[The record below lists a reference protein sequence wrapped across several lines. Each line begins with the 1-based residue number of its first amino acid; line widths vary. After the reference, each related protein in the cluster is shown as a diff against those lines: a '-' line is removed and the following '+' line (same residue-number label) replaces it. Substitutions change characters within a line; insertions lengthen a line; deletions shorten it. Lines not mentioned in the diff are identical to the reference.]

1 LDDIQRKLALI
12 DEQLG
17 GGRNFHS
24 QIISTSPLV
33 FAAVG
38 LIFGIFLQDLLS
50 LPVWFWLIVL
60 AAVAVVSILAFAFP
74 KISLRPPIFAYTALV
89 CFMCLGGIRSISYS
103 TPRANDIRNFIAS
116 ERKLATIRGLI
127 VNKPR
132 SQYNRDWA
140 FARFKFT
147 DPASSFYLKIRQVQ
161 TVNGW
166 TAAGGKVRVTVDES
180 VLDLAAGDYIQA
192 YCWLERFKSPGNPG
206 QFDVNRYLARRNV
219 FIAASVKSRQGIELL
234 RAKNA
239 GAFTKVRTYV
249 RQAAA
254 EALLG
259 DSLEQGP
266 RRALL
271 EALLLGYRGNID
283 SDTYRAFQKTGLLH
297 FISLSGMHFGI
308 LVGIIWWLSKT
319 MGLLKRGRA
328 AVCIIATAVFVLV
341 LPPRA
346 PTLRAAIIC
355 GVFCLSFFF
364 RRSPNSLNSLSLAAI
379 ILLLLRPT
387 NLFEAGWQLSF
398 ASVLGILLFCHRI
411 HLFLYEE
418 ITFLPWRWKAPKTK
432 PFFRIISRPGP
443 YLLRLFSTGLT
454 AWLGGAGILLYHFY
468 TINPFTSIWT
478 VITFPLVAAILTVGF
493 LKIVLSFFLPSAA
506 GLLGVVAAVLCDWL
520 VGLVKLIEGLS
531 PGQVLIGRVGVG
543 IIVLYYVTIVFAGFF
558 RLRESLLKKVVCSVM
573 VVVLVFWV
581 GALKWQRVHRDNL
594 IIHCLDVGHGQSIVA
609 QLPGGDTI
617 LFDAGS
623 LHHSNIGERMVNPF
637 LNYMGIDRID
647 AIIISHNDVDHINGI
662 PEVVKTGTVKS
673 VYANE
678 PFFAKADRWGTA
690 KFLAERLKENGHEL
704 RSLSQELELNS
715 SAKIS
720 FIWPD
725 KEQSPNEQLSD
736 NDKSLVVLIEYA
748 GRKILLCS
756 DIEIKAQRKLL
767 GLYPNLKAQVV
778 VVPHHGS
785 ARTLQEGFLQKLQAE
800 ILICSCSSRAFEKG
814 QITQPKIQDTQSYYT
829 GPHGQVTVSVSK
841 DGTLKAS
848 CHD

>member
-1 LDDIQRKLALI
+1 MDDIQRKLALI

-24 QIISTSPLV
+24 QIISTAPLV

-38 LIFGIFLQDLLS
+38 LIFGIFLQGLLS
-50 LPVWFWLIVL
+50 LSVWVWLIVL

-74 KISLRPPIFAYTALV
+74 KKTLRPPIFAYAALV
-89 CFMCLGGIRSISYS
+89 CFMCLGGIHSISYS
-103 TPRANDIRNFIAS
+103 TPEANDIRNFVGG

-127 VNKPR
+127 VTEPR

-140 FARFKFT
+140 FAKFKFT
-147 DPASSFYLKIRQVQ
+147 DPSCSFYLKLRQVQ

-166 TAAGGKVRVTVDES
+166 TAAGGTVRVTVDEP

-206 QFDVNRYLARRNV
+206 QFNVNRYLARRNV

-234 RAKNA
+234 QAKNE
-239 GAFTKVRTYV
+239 GAFTKVRTYA
-249 RQAAA
+249 RQVAA
-254 EALLG
+254 EALLD
-259 DSLEQGP
+259 DSFEQGP

-297 FISLSGMHFGI
+297 FISLSGLHFGI
-308 LVGIIWWLSKT
+308 LVGIIWWLCKL

-328 AVCIIATAVFVLV
+328 AVCIIATAVFVFV

-355 GVFCLSFFF
+355 WVFCLSFFF

-398 ASVLGILLFCHRI
+398 ASVLGILLFCERI
-411 HLFLYEE
+411 HLFLYEK
-418 ITFLPWRWKAPKTK
+418 ITSLPWRWKTPKTK
-432 PFFRIISRPGP
+432 PFFRIISRQGP
-443 YLLRLFSTGLT
+443 YLLQLFSTGLA

-506 GLLGVVAAVLCDWL
+506 GLLGVVAAVLCDWFVALVKFIEAFSPGEVL
-520 VGLVKLIEGLS
+520 VGK
-531 PGQVLIGRVGVG
+531 VGVG
-543 IIVLYYVTIVFAGFF
+543 IIVLYYVTLVFAAFF
-558 RLRESLLKKVVCSVM
+558 RLRKSFFKKVVCSVM
-573 VVVLVFWV
+573 IAALVFWV
-581 GALKWQRVHRDNL
+581 GALKWRRGHRDNL
-594 IIHCLDVGHGQSIVA
+594 IIHCLDIGHGQSIVA
-609 QLPGGDTI
+609 QLPGGETI

-623 LHHSNIGERMVNPF
+623 LHYSNIGERTINPF
-637 LNYMGIDRID
+637 LSYIGIDRID
-647 AIIISHNDVDHINGI
+647 AIIISHNDVDHINAI
-662 PEVVKTGTVKS
+662 PEVVKAGIVKR

-678 PFFAKADRWGTA
+678 AFFDKADRWGTA
-690 KFLAERLKENGHEL
+690 KFLAERLKENGYEV
-704 RSLSQELELNS
+704 RSLSQGLELDSN
-715 SAKIS
+715 AKIS

-725 KEQSPNEQLSD
+725 KEESSNEQLSD

-756 DIEIKAQRKLL
+756 DIEKTAQRELL
-767 GLYPNLKAQVV
+767 RLYPNLKAQVV

-785 ARTLQEGFLQKLQAE
+785 ARTLEDGFLQKLCAE
-800 ILICSCSSRAFEKG
+800 ILICSCSSGAFEKG
-814 QITQPKIQDTQSYYT
+814 QITQPQIHRTLFYYT
-829 GPHGQVTVSVSK
+829 GPDGTVALSVSK

-848 CHD
+848 CRD

>member
-12 DEQLG
+12 DQQLG
-17 GGRNFHS
+17 GGKNLHS

-33 FAAVG
+33 FAAAG

-50 LPVWFWLIVL
+50 LSVWVWLIVSTAV
-60 AAVAVVSILAFAFP
+60 AAVSISAFAFP
-74 KISLRPPIFAYTALV
+74 KKTLRPPIFAYAALI
-89 CFMCLGGIRSISYS
+89 CFTCLGGVRSISYS
-103 TPRANDIRNFIAS
+103 TPEANDIRNFIGD

-127 VNKPR
+127 VTEPR
-132 SQYNRDWA
+132 SQYNQDWA
-140 FARFKFT
+140 FAKFKFT
-147 DPASSFYLKIRQVQ
+147 DPSSSFYLKVRQVQ

-166 TAAGGKVRVTVDES
+166 IAAGGKVLITVDEP
-180 VLDLAAGDYIQA
+180 VLDLEAGDYIQA

-234 RAKNA
+234 QAKNK
-239 GAFTKVRTYV
+239 GAFTKVRTYA

-266 RRALL
+266 RRSLL

-308 LVGIIWWLSKT
+308 LVGIIWWLCKI

-328 AVCIIATAVFVLV
+328 AVCIIATAVFVFV

-355 GVFCLSFFF
+355 WVFCLSFFF

-379 ILLLLRPT
+379 ILLLLQPT

-398 ASVLGILLFCHRI
+398 ASVLGILLFCERT
-411 HLFLYEE
+411 HLFLYEK
-418 ITFLPWRWKAPKTK
+418 ITSLPWRWKTPKTK

-443 YLLRLFSTGLT
+443 YLLGLFSTGLT

-478 VITFPLVAAILTVGF
+478 VIAFPLVAAILTVGF

-506 GLLGVVAAVLCDWL
+506 GLLGVVAANLCDWL
-520 VGLVKLIEGLS
+520 VGLVKLIEGFS
-531 PGQVLIGRVGVG
+531 PGQVLIGKVGVG

-558 RLRESLLKKVVCSVM
+558 RLRKSLVKKVVCSVM
-573 VVVLVFWV
+573 VAVLVIFLGTV
-581 GALKWQRVHRDNL
+581 KWQRLHRDNL

-609 QLPGGDTI
+609 QLPGRETI

-623 LHHSNIGERMVNPF
+623 LHYSNIGERTVNPF
-637 LNYMGIDRID
+637 LSYMGIDRID
-647 AIIISHNDVDHINGI
+647 AIIISHNDVDHINAI
-662 PEVVKTGTVKS
+662 PEVVKAGIVKS
-673 VYANE
+673 IYANE
-678 PFFAKADRWGTA
+678 AFFAKADRWGTA
-690 KFLAERLKENGHEL
+690 KFLAERLKENGYEV
-704 RSLSQELELNS
+704 RSLNQGLELDS

-725 KEQSPNEQLSD
+725 KAESSNEQLSD

-756 DIEIKAQRKLL
+756 DIEKTAQRELL
-767 GLYPNLKAQVV
+767 RLYPNLKAQVV

-785 ARTLQEGFLQKLQAE
+785 ARTLEEGFLQKLQAE

-814 QITQPKIQDTQSYYT
+814 QITQPEIRGTRSYYT
-829 GPHGQVTVSVSK
+829 GPDGAVAVSVSK
-841 DGTLKAS
+841 DGTLKVS
-848 CHD
+848 SRD

>member
-1 LDDIQRKLALI
+1 MQKNL
-12 DEQLG
+12 
-17 GGRNFHS
+17 HS

-38 LIFGIFLQDLLS
+38 LIFGIFLQGLLS
-50 LPVWFWLIVL
+50 LSVWVWLIVL

-74 KISLRPPIFAYTALV
+74 KISLRPPIFAYAALI

-103 TPRANDIRNFIAS
+103 TPEVNDIRNFVS
-116 ERKLATIRGLI
+116 GKRKLATIRGLI
-127 VNKPR
+127 VTEPR

-140 FARFKFT
+140 FAKFKFT
-147 DPASSFYLKIRQVQ
+147 DPPSGFYLKVREVQ

-166 TAAGGKVRVTVDES
+166 TAAAGTVRVGVDEP

-192 YCWLERFKSPGNPG
+192 YCWLERFNSPGNPG

-234 RAKNA
+234 QAKKV
-239 GAFTKVRTYV
+239 GAFTKVRTYA

-271 EALLLGYRGNID
+271 EALLLGHRGNID

-308 LVGIIWWLSKT
+308 LVGIIWWLCKV

-328 AVCIIATAVFVLV
+328 VVCIIATAVFVFV

-355 GVFCLSFFF
+355 WVFCLSFFF
-364 RRSPNSLNSLSLAAI
+364 RRSPISLNSLSLAAI
-379 ILLLLRPT
+379 ILLLLQPT

-398 ASVLGILLFCHRI
+398 ASVLGLLLFCERT
-411 HLFLYEE
+411 HLFLYEK
-418 ITFLPWRWKAPKTK
+418 ITSLPWRWKAPKTK

-478 VITFPLVAAILTVGF
+478 VVAFPLVAAILTVGF
-493 LKIVLSFFLPSAA
+493 LKIVLSFFMPSATA
-506 GLLGVVAAVLCDWL
+506 LLGVVAAVLCDWF

-531 PGQVLIGRVGVG
+531 PGQVLIGKVGVG
-543 IIVLYYVTIVFAGFF
+543 VIVLYYVTIVFAGFF

-581 GALKWQRVHRDNL
+581 GALKWQRGHRDNL
-594 IIHCLDVGHGQSIVA
+594 IIHCLDVGHGQSIVT
-609 QLPGGDTI
+609 QLPGGETI

-623 LHHSNIGERMVNPF
+623 LYYSNIGERIVNPF

-647 AIIISHNDVDHINGI
+647 AIIISHNDVDHINAI

-678 PFFAKADRWGTA
+678 PFFAKVDRWGTA
-690 KFLAERLKENGHEL
+690 KFLAERLKEDGYEL
-704 RSLSQELELNS
+704 RSLSQGLELDS

-725 KEQSPNEQLSD
+725 KAEGSNEQLSD

-756 DIEIKAQRKLL
+756 DIEKKAQRKLL

-814 QITQPKIQDTQSYYT
+814 QITQPEIQGTRSYYT
-829 GPHGQVTVSVSK
+829 GPDGEITVSVSK
-841 DGTLKAS
+841 DGTLKTS
-848 CHD
+848 CRD